1 LLSNES
7 SKVELQHQLYTA
19 FRKAQTKIQDCKQED
34 TRLVAFALDLCAEFL
49 TSVSLTQTLQKDL
62 SANAAKELVAF
73 SPM

>member
-7 SKVELQHQLYTA
+7 NKVELQHQLYTA

-49 TSVSLTQTLQKDL
+49 TSLTPTLPKDFC
-62 SANAAKELVAF
+62 ANAAKEMVAF